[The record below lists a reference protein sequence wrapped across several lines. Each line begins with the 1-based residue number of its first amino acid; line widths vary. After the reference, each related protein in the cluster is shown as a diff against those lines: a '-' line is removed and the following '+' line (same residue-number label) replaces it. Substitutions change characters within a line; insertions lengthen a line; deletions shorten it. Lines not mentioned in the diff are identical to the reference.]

1 MNYIILIIL
10 AGAKIPEK
18 VQIGNYAK
26 VIYFDV
32 ADEKNQVLDF
42 EATTKVI
49 SEAINKETSKVNIQR
64 SYILRVVQDA
74 YNCTG

>member
-1 MNYIILIIL
+1 MVQNFRKLNYINYNII

-49 SEAINKETSKVNIQR
+49 SEAVNKEPSKV
-64 SYILRVVQDA
+64 L
-74 YNCTG
+74 

>member
-1 MNYIILIIL
+1 MRELKYITKFTL
-10 AGAKIPEK
+10 AGAKIPETI
-18 VQIGNYAK
+18 QIGDYAK

-49 SEAINKETSKVNIQR
+49 SEAVNKETFKVNA
-64 SYILRVVQDA
+64 L
-74 YNCTG
+74 